1 VELRGFEGEG
11 RRRRWEVEGRRR
23 EVEVVGE
30 ERKNKG
36 EVSIFLPVK
45 YRPATFF
52 MNDLLYL
59 FPSLPPVLLLIVLL
73 SSINQSIVM
82 WHPSMADFAMD
93 KSKRVASLTH
103 GLHKKG
109 LSAIKAG
116 GAKMVQFEALYS
128 GLHYMVLGG

>member
-1 VELRGFEGEG
+1 
-11 RRRRWEVEGRRR
+11 
-23 EVEVVGE
+23 
-30 ERKNKG
+30 
-36 EVSIFLPVK
+36 
-45 YRPATFF
+45 
-52 MNDLLYL
+52 
-59 FPSLPPVLLLIVLL
+59 
-73 SSINQSIVM
+73 
-82 WHPSMADFAMD
+82 MD